1 MLDTMSETSEGA
13 WFIPEGW
20 HTLTPRIVVHEVPQF
35 VEFLRRV
42 FGATG
47 DYRTDLPTIMSIGDS
62 MVMISEAGI
71 RKPTAAFLY
80 VYVED
85 ADEIYRRAI
94 DAGATSLEEPSVM
107 PYGDRRGMVEDA
119 WGNIWQIATYLR
131 K

>member
-1 MLDTMSETSEGA
+1 MSKRNEFT
-13 WFIPEGW
+13 PDGW
-20 HTLTPRIVVHEVPQF
+20 HTLTTRIVVHKVPQF

-42 FGATG
+42 FGAIG
-47 DYRTDLPTIMSIGDS
+47 DYRPDLPTVMSIGDS
-62 MVMISEAGI
+62 TVMISEVGI
-71 RKPTAAFLY
+71 RKPTPAFLY

-119 WGNIWQIATYLR
+119 WGNIWQIATYVR